1 MPFISK
7 DPQLILKATECMNDS
22 IPYENQNNENILT
35 IQDILNTLAF
45 SDQLMIGHLKDQFND
60 SNNDLEAMNI
70 KNKVIENFWNW
81 TYHICWYIRCKYL
94 KDFDLEVINN
104 NCNYGSKENK
114 NNYHE
119 NNNIHLSTPELA
131 AALAHYNN
139 DDNDHLNTDNDDFDQ
154 GIIFDILNLHKNLCF
169 ELSNMKK
176 GYDIDNKKK
185 ILFLWWF
192 VSYNLLRI
200 LNNMVINLY
209 DNQKLEKIL
218 GNDFLNKEYSSMNII
233 NFVYSTHSGFNYF
246 SNDLLSYSN
255 RYLNALEE
263 DHVLLLFFKEDCGH
277 ENHHLLFNILKN
289 NNMKYVPMTFNS
301 FITKMKKSKFYKERN
316 DYESIRASKNIKDF
330 TVTKQLGK
338 GSSGFIRNA
347 IHNKTGKK
355 VIIKYVVKSLILR
368 GCWTNSNNIIV
379 SHKKKEENE
388 NNNRYM
394 SNTRFPN
401 EIAVLQYI
409 YDELNGDVP
418 DNLTTLITYWDDSLY
433 YYLVF
438 PDSDFDSDLFDYIDK
453 SPNVTMSENE
463 AKTIFRNILKA
474 VQILHHNNI
483 VHRDIKDENVL
494 INYQTKEIQLIDFGS
509 STFYR
514 KDQKLSN
521 FVGSFLFAAP
531 EIIKGMTYDGP
542 QQDIWSLGI
551 LLYTMIFKATPF
563 NDYYEILR
571 GRMKFPKAISKEC
584 KDLILWMT
592 NKDINERP
600 TIDQVLSHQW
610 IK

>member
-1 MPFISK
+1 
-7 DPQLILKATECMNDS
+7 
-22 IPYENQNNENILT
+22 
-35 IQDILNTLAF
+35 
-45 SDQLMIGHLKDQFND
+45 
-60 SNNDLEAMNI
+60 
-70 KNKVIENFWNW
+70 
-81 TYHICWYIRCKYL
+81 
-94 KDFDLEVINN
+94 
-104 NCNYGSKENK
+104 
-114 NNYHE
+114 
-119 NNNIHLSTPELA
+119 
-131 AALAHYNN
+131 
-139 DDNDHLNTDNDDFDQ
+139 
-154 GIIFDILNLHKNLCF
+154 
-169 ELSNMKK
+169 MKK